1 MLSQI
6 IAPKNWVI
14 VLLTGSESCLLYLA
28 MLVFSSEPRF
38 VPPMIWMWLLG
49 VIAYFIPR
57 LFQGRS
63 HELYAGMTISCFL
76 ATSVLSVKYLCY
88 PQIAWSDADWIR
100 DYLLSLLGEGNLS
113 VHNPGFVSLAS
124 IIIWLRQVLRNTPD
138 SEDIEY
144 YLRIA
149 VIPISIL
156 TVIGIGRLGNN
167 PSVTS
172 LIVLSLAGCYTLG
185 IASLAVSNSFRQ
197 EGEELIGKGIVG
209 RWLISSLFPIAIL
222 ALLGIGLSLLLYS
235 PQTSLIDILLKI
247 VSTILGWIL
256 LIISLIVQLILV
268 PVIYL
273 IAKIFEPALNRLNLN
288 PLPERPPR
296 NAQEDLERIIR
307 QRGEGLP
314 QHTLEIALIVGVL
327 LIVLFLLIRHRPSR
341 DKLTKASVQREHAY
355 GDLELGKTLR
365 NLLARLARRGKK
377 MATDPL
383 MFLLRDSRWRYT
395 AEVRRT
401 YREVLGLYR
410 EIGKPRLPYETPLE
424 HSTHQGLSSLV
435 ELADLYDLARYSRKP
450 LTAQDAA
457 RARELA
463 EEIRSKLRVET
474 NSSSSHR

>member
-1 MLSQI
+1 
-6 IAPKNWVI
+6 
-14 VLLTGSESCLLYLA
+14 
-28 MLVFSSEPRF
+28 
-38 VPPMIWMWLLG
+38 
-49 VIAYFIPR
+49 
-57 LFQGRS
+57 
-63 HELYAGMTISCFL
+63 
-76 ATSVLSVKYLCY
+76 
-88 PQIAWSDADWIR
+88 
-100 DYLLSLLGEGNLS
+100 
-113 VHNPGFVSLAS
+113 
-124 IIIWLRQVLRNTPD
+124 
-138 SEDIEY
+138 
-144 YLRIA
+144 
-149 VIPISIL
+149 
-156 TVIGIGRLGNN
+156 
-167 PSVTS
+167 
-172 LIVLSLAGCYTLG
+172 LG

-296 NAQEDLERIIR
+296 NAQEDLERLIR

-365 NLLARLARRGKK
+365 DLLARLARRGKK